1 MAYLVNEN
9 GEFVK
14 VEEKKIKEL
23 SSINKLDKRIAEL
36 EEEKEAL
43 SLKVSEL
50 EAIISTKEGKVK

>member
-1 MAYLVNEN
+1 MAYLVNAE

-14 VEEKKIKEL
+14 VKEDKIKEL

-36 EEEKEAL
+36 EEEKETL
-43 SLKVSEL
+43 SLKVAEL